1 MESRKIVPMIL
12 RAEQQRRHRHK
23 EHSREKE
30 NGMIKQSIETYT
42 LPYVK

>member
-23 EHSREKE
+23 EHSRGKRERDDKE
-30 NGMIKQSIETYT
+30 
-42 LPYVK
+42 